1 VKASPKSK
9 VQSPKPTAQ
18 RPKGTRVI
26 NPKSLPAPV
35 GFNHGV
41 LMEGTKILFL
51 AGQNGAN
58 QRSEVVSDDFTA
70 QFEAALKNLLEVLK
84 EAGGQPEQLGLMNI
98 FVTDREEYGRAR
110 AAMGVVWKR
119 HLGRH
124 YPASAMFE
132 VKGLWDP
139 RAKVELEGIA
149 VL

>member
-1 VKASPKSK
+1 VKKPKF
-9 VQSPKPTAQ
+9 V
-18 RPKGTRVI
+18 
-26 NPKSLPAPV
+26 NPKSLPDPV

-41 LMEGTKILFL
+41 LVEGKKILFL

-58 QRSEVVSDDFTA
+58 QRSEIVSDDFTV

-84 EAGGQPEQLGLMNI
+84 EAGGKPEQLGMMNI
-98 FVTDREEYGRAR
+98 YVTDRDEYGRAR
-110 AAMGVVWKR
+110 PVIGALWKK

-124 YPASAMFE
+124 YPACAMFE
-132 VKGLWDP
+132 VKGLWDR

>member
-1 VKASPKSK
+1 MK
-9 VQSPKPTAQ
+9 KPTM
-18 RPKGTRVI
+18 V
-26 NPKSLPAPV
+26 NPKALPAPI

-41 LMEGTKILFL
+41 LMEGSKILFL

-58 QRSEVVSDDFTA
+58 QRSEIVSDDFA
-70 QFEAALKNLLEVLK
+70 VQFEAALVNLLEVLK
-84 EAGGQPEQLGLMNI
+84 EAGGTPDRLGVLNI
-98 FVTDREEYGRAR
+98 FVTDRAEYGRAR
-110 AAMGVVWKR
+110 KAMGAAWKK

-139 RAKVELEGIA
+139 KAKVELEGIA

>member
-1 VKASPKSK
+1 MKKPK
-9 VQSPKPTAQ
+9 V
-18 RPKGTRVI
+18 V
-26 NPKSLPAPV
+26 NPKALPDPV

-41 LMEGTKILFL
+41 LVEGKKILFL

-58 QRSEVVSDDFTA
+58 QRSEIVSDDFTV
-70 QFEAALKNLLEVLK
+70 QFEWALRNLLEVLK
-84 EAGGQPEQLGLMNI
+84 EAGGKPEQLGLMNI
-98 FVTDREEYGRAR
+98 YVTDREEYGRAR
-110 AAMGVVWKR
+110 PLIGALWKK

-124 YPASAMFE
+124 YPACAMIE

>member
-1 VKASPKSK
+1 MKKPKF
-9 VQSPKPTAQ
+9 V
-18 RPKGTRVI
+18 
-26 NPKSLPAPV
+26 NPKSLPDPV

-41 LMEGTKILFL
+41 LVEGKKILFL

-58 QRSEVVSDDFTA
+58 QRSEIVSDDFTV

-84 EAGGQPEQLGLMNI
+84 EAGGKPEQLGMMNI
-98 FVTDREEYGRAR
+98 YVTDRDEYGRAR
-110 AAMGVVWKR
+110 PVIGALWKK

-124 YPASAMFE
+124 YPACAMFE
-132 VKGLWDP
+132 VKGLWDR

>member
-1 VKASPKSK
+1 VKKPKL
-9 VQSPKPTAQ
+9 V
-18 RPKGTRVI
+18 

-41 LMEGTKILFL
+41 LVEGKKILFL

-58 QRSEVVSDDFTA
+58 QRSEIVSEDFTV
-70 QFEAALKNLLEVLK
+70 QFEWALKNLLEVLK
-84 EAGGQPEQLGLMNI
+84 EAGGKPEQLGLMNI
-98 FVTDREEYGRAR
+98 YVTDREEYGRAR
-110 AAMGVVWKR
+110 PLIGALWKK

-124 YPASAMFE
+124 YPACAMFE

>member
-1 VKASPKSK
+1 MKKPKL
-9 VQSPKPTAQ
+9 V
-18 RPKGTRVI
+18 

-41 LMEGTKILFL
+41 LVEGKKILFL

-58 QRSEVVSDDFTA
+58 QRSEIVSEDFTV
-70 QFEAALKNLLEVLK
+70 QFEWALKNLLEVLK
-84 EAGGQPEQLGLMNI
+84 EAGGKPEQLGLMNI
-98 FVTDREEYGRAR
+98 YVTDREEYGRAR
-110 AAMGVVWKR
+110 PLIGALWKK

-124 YPASAMFE
+124 YPACAMFV

>member
-1 VKASPKSK
+1 VKKPKL
-9 VQSPKPTAQ
+9 V
-18 RPKGTRVI
+18 

-41 LMEGTKILFL
+41 LVEGKKILFL

-58 QRSEVVSDDFTA
+58 QRSEIVSEDFTV
-70 QFEAALKNLLEVLK
+70 QFEWALKNLLEVLK
-84 EAGGQPEQLGLMNI
+84 EAGGKPEQLGLMNI
-98 FVTDREEYGRAR
+98 YVTDREEYGRAR
-110 AAMGVVWKR
+110 PLIGALWKK

-124 YPASAMFE
+124 YPACAMFV

>member
-1 VKASPKSK
+1 MNKPK
-9 VQSPKPTAQ
+9 V
-18 RPKGTRVI
+18 V
-26 NPKSLPAPV
+26 NPKALAAPV

-41 LMEGTKILFL
+41 LMEGSKILFL

-58 QRSEVVSDDFTA
+58 QGAEIVSDDFCV
-70 QFEAALKNLLEVLK
+70 QFEWALKNLLEVLK
-84 EAGGQPEQLGLMNI
+84 EAGGKPVQLGMMNI
-98 FVTDREEYGRAR
+98 FVTDRGEYGRAR
-110 AAMGVVWKR
+110 KDIGKVWKR

-124 YPASAMFE
+124 YPAMAMFE

>member
-1 VKASPKSK
+1 VKKPKF
-9 VQSPKPTAQ
+9 V
-18 RPKGTRVI
+18 

-41 LMEGTKILFL
+41 LIEGSRILFL

-58 QRSEVVSDDFTA
+58 QRSEIVSDDFTA
-70 QFEAALKNLLEVLK
+70 QFEAALVNLVDVLK
-84 EAGGQPEQLGLMNI
+84 EAGGTPEQLGVMNI
-98 FVTDREEYGRAR
+98 YVTSREEYANAR
-110 AAMGVVWKR
+110 AAMGKVWKK

-124 YPASAMFE
+124 YPACAMFE

>member
-1 VKASPKSK
+1 VKP
-9 VQSPKPTAQ
+9 VQSSKAKVRS
-18 RPKGTRVI
+18 RPRGKAEFI
-26 NPKSLPAPV
+26 NPKSLPPPV

-41 LMEGTKILFL
+41 LIEGGKILFL

-58 QRSEVVSDDFTA
+58 QGSEIVSDDFTA
-70 QFEAALKNLLEVLK
+70 QFEAALENLLAVLK
-84 EAGGQPEQLGLMNI
+84 EAGGKPEQLGLMNI
-98 FVTDREEYGRAR
+98 YVTDRAEYGGAR
-110 AAMGVVWKR
+110 KAIGSVWKK

-124 YPASAMFE
+124 YPACAMFE